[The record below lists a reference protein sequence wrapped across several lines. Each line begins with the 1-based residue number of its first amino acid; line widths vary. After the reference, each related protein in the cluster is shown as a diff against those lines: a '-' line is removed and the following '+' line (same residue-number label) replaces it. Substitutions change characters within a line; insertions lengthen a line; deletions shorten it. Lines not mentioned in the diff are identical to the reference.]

1 MESSQSSPSFSY
13 PDPFYADTQ
22 GHKFC
27 FMPDGVHR
35 FDALLEMIQE
45 AKQSLH
51 MFYYMFQDD
60 LAGNPVRDALVA
72 AAGRGVEISLIVDR
86 FGSDASEEFFQPL
99 IDAGARFCFFNAKV
113 SRRYL
118 VRNHQKM
125 TIADR
130 HTALLGGFNISEHY
144 FNPPAENG
152 WCDIGVKVEGPL
164 VDDLLDW
171 FALLED
177 WAQNDRAQLR
187 AVRQMVAHWEPG
199 DGPVRLLVGGPTR
212 SPNNWSRTVKR
223 DLAKGSRLDLIMAYF
238 SPPRAFRRHIRRL
251 ARRGHARLVMAAK
264 SDNSATVAAA
274 RATYRALLHAG
285 ADIYEFQPCKL
296 HMKLLVIDDA
306 VYFGSA
312 NFDHRSIRLNLEL
325 MVRVEDSALA
335 DRVREFINKLS
346 EASLPISPELHRG
359 RHGFFRRIAG
369 WIGWFLVTTVDYT
382 VSRRLNIGG

>member
-1 MESSQSSPSFSY
+1 METSQPSPGFSY
-13 PDPFYADTQ
+13 PDPFYADAL

-60 LAGNPVRDALVA
+60 PAGNPVRDALIA

-99 IDAGARFCFFNAKV
+99 VDAGARFSFFNAKV

-130 HTALLGGFNISEHY
+130 QTALLGGFNISEHY

-152 WCDIGVKVEGPL
+152 WCDMGVKVAGPL

-171 FALLED
+171 FAQLEN
-177 WAQNDRAQLR
+177 WAGNERAQLR
-187 AVRQMVAHWEPG
+187 AIRQMVANWDPG
-199 DGPVRLLVGGPTR
+199 EGPVRLLVGGPTR

-251 ARRGHARLVMAAK
+251 ARRGHARLIMAAK

-285 ADIYEFQPCKL
+285 AEIYEFQPCKL

-325 MVRVEDSALA
+325 MVRVEDAGLA
-335 DRVREFINKLS
+335 KQVRSFIDELS

-359 RHGFFRRIAG
+359 RHGMLRKIKG